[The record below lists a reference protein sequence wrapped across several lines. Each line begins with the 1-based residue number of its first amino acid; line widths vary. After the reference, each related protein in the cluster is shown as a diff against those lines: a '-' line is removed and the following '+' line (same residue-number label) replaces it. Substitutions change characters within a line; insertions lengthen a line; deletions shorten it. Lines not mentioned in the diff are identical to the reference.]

1 MRQRCHWVLIIVL
14 FFLLFIFTGRAL
26 YADEP
31 VNEPAKEPILVIET
45 GMHTAPITKIS
56 VDAKYRYLVTGS
68 PDKTVRVWELRRGV
82 PHAQP
87 LRVLRPP
94 IGEDQEGRIQAVA
107 ISPDGSHVACGG
119 WTQAG
124 EPLFNIYI
132 FDRAS
137 GSLIYRIRDMPGP
150 PNNLK
155 YSPDGK
161 FFVATT
167 SGPHGI
173 KIFRTGD
180 YTLFAEDKY
189 YEKLASRADFDKTGR
204 LVTSSHDGF
213 IRLYNSNFELIEKKK
228 APGGNDPTQIA
239 FTPDGSKVAVGF
251 RDSPKIDVLSG
262 KDLSHLFSQDIGA
275 GNASG
280 VCWSLAGQYLY
291 AAKGGKFGPFFIRKW
306 EDGGKGGW
314 SEMPSEE
321 RFKGLKAWVQWS
333 LTPLPDGHVLFTTN
347 IPSFGIF
354 SKDNRLTLYK
364 DSETAFLGRDPDGLL
379 VSRDS
384 STIKLG
390 LERKGK
396 SQVMFSV
403 TGRQLDFADPG
414 KNSSPEQ
421 LFPPIS
427 FADRLNITNW
437 NKSRS
442 PMINRRPLQLGPG
455 ESSFGRAVSPDGDTF
470 VLATSNNIRCYHRNG
485 RHKWQVRVP
494 IARAVN
500 VSRDGRYV
508 IGALN
513 DGTVRWYRMQDGQEV
528 LALFFHVDKN
538 RWVMWITEGYFDA
551 SPGAAGLIGYHLNQ
565 GKDKEGLFITLN
577 NMFDVFYR
585 PDIVQAKF
593 RGEDIGRLIRITAQ
607 EALKNPP
614 PKAQFTVIPSESDQ
628 KKVRVCYRITT
639 GGGGIGEVRLFHN
652 GKLIK
657 SDGYYREVSRAIPVT
672 KKIASLNSRAIY
684 DEQRDLFKLEDA
696 LIPLASASKG
706 DVLEECQEIDVI
718 SGDNEVSVTAF
729 NKDNTVQSYLETIS
743 FRSRVSPEEPHL
755 YILATGVDKYK
766 DSGVNLRYA
775 AKDASDFYTRIVRQA
790 ATLYKPSNI
799 HYLLITDG
807 NASKKDILMKINELS
822 RQIKPTDMFI
832 FFVASHGLLIQN
844 QYFIVTHDFDGDI
857 SPNSLVSSNE
867 IVEFSKQIGAL
878 NQLYI
883 FDTCHAGGVDNI
895 VSGLYDARMSVLAKK
910 MGLHIYASAN
920 SVQDAI
926 DGYQGNGLF
935 TYTLLEGLNNNTGAD
950 TNHNKYISI
959 IELGE
964 YSKNST
970 IDISK
975 KLNHSQTPFII
986 NFGKD
991 NELYRLR

>member
-1 MRQRCHWVLIIVL
+1 MKRSHHRVPAVVLL
-14 FFLLFIFTGRAL
+14 FSSLFIFTGHIIFAG
-26 YADEP
+26 EP
-31 VNEPAKEPILVIET
+31 TKEPILVIET
-45 GMHTAPITKIS
+45 GMHTAPITKIAVS
-56 VDAKYRYLVTGS
+56 ATNQYVVTGS
-68 PDKTVRVWELRRGV
+68 PDKTVRVWELRKGV
-82 PHAQP
+82 PQAQP
-87 LRVLRPP
+87 IKVLRPP
-94 IGEDQEGRIQAVA
+94 IGDDQEGHIHSVA
-107 ISPDGSHVACGG
+107 ISPDGRHVACGG

-124 EPLFNIYI
+124 ERFFNIYI
-132 FDRAS
+132 FERES
-137 GSLIYRIRDMPGP
+137 GSLIHRIRGIPSP

-155 YSPDGK
+155 YSPDGR
-161 FFVATT
+161 FLVATT

-173 KIFRTGD
+173 KIYRIGD
-180 YTLFAEDKY
+180 YTLAAEDKQY
-189 YEKLASRADFDKTGR
+189 GKRTSRADFDKTGR
-204 LVTSSHDGF
+204 LATSSHDGF
-213 IRLYNSNFELIEKKK
+213 IRLYGTDFQLIEKKK
-228 APGGNDPTQIA
+228 APGGSDPTQVA
-239 FTPDGSKVAVGF
+239 FTPDGSRVAVGF
-251 RDSPKIDVLSG
+251 RDSSRIDVLSG

-275 GNASG
+275 GNASS
-280 VCWSLAGQYLY
+280 VCWSLDGQYLY

-314 SEMPSEE
+314 SEMPSDE
-321 RFKGLKAWVQWS
+321 RFKGLRAFTQWS
-333 LTPLPDGHVLFTTN
+333 LTPLLNGGILFTTN
-347 IPSFGIF
+347 IPSFGMF
-354 SKDNRLTLYK
+354 SKDDRLVLYK
-364 DSETAFLGRDPDGLL
+364 DSETSFLGGNPEGLL

-384 STIKLG
+384 SIIKLG

-427 FADRLNITNW
+427 FTDRFNITDWHN
-437 NKSRS
+437 S
-442 PMINRRPLQLGPG
+442 PSPKINRRPLQLGPG
-455 ESSFGRAVSPDGDTF
+455 EMSFSRAIAPDGKSF
-470 VLATSNNIRCYHRNG
+470 VIATSSNIRCYRG
-485 RHKWQVRVP
+485 DRQRWQVRVP
-494 IARAVN
+494 MARAVN
-500 VSRDGRYV
+500 ISRDGQYV
-508 IGALN
+508 IGAIN
-513 DGTVRWYRMQDGQEV
+513 DGTVRWYRIKDGQEV
-528 LALFFHVDKN
+528 LALFFHADKK
-538 RWVMWITEGYFDA
+538 RWIMWIPEGYFDT
-551 SPGAAGLIGYHLNQ
+551 SPGAADLIGYHLNQ

-593 RGEDIGRLIRITAQ
+593 RGEDISKLIKITAQ
-607 EALKNPP
+607 EALRNPP
-614 PKAQFTVIPSESDQ
+614 PNAKFTIIPPESDR

-657 SDGYYREVSRAIPVT
+657 SDGYYREVSRAIPET
-672 KKIASLNSRAIY
+672 RKIASLNSRAIY
-684 DEQRDLFKLEDA
+684 DEQRDLSNLDDA
-696 LIPLASASKG
+696 LIPLASKVKG
-706 DVLEECQEIDVI
+706 DVFEECQEIDAI
-718 SGDNEVSVTAF
+718 SGENEVSVTAF

-743 FRSRVSPEEPHL
+743 FKSRANPEEPHL
-755 YILATGVDKYK
+755 YILAIGVDKYK
-766 DSGVNLRYA
+766 DSGVNLKYA
-775 AKDASDFYTRIVRQA
+775 AKDASDFYTRFLKQA
-790 ATLYKPSNI
+790 ATLYRPSNI
-799 HYLLITDG
+799 HYQLITDG
-807 NASKKDILMKINELS
+807 NASKKDILTKINELS

-844 QYFIVTHDFDGDI
+844 QYFIVTHDFNGNL
-857 SPNSLVSSNE
+857 SVSSLISSNE

-920 SVQDAI
+920 SVQEAI

-935 TYTLLEGLNNNTGAD
+935 THTLLKGLNNNTGAD
-950 TNHNKYISI
+950 TNRNRHISI

-975 KLNHSQTPFII
+975 KLNHPQTPFII

-991 NELYRLR
+991 NELYKLK